1 MKRIAISDKATIKI
15 LKMNTLKFNL
25 QTDIGSDWKLY
36 LMNYFEVRF
45 GGVLILQNVLYF
57 DADIQN
63 KM

>member
-1 MKRIAISDKATIKI
+1 
-15 LKMNTLKFNL
+15 
-25 QTDIGSDWKLY
+25 
-36 LMNYFEVRF
+36 MNYFEVRF